1 MFSIEVFSGSS
12 ASLPKKGEK
21 SSEWNEFMMAASS
34 SWHYE
39 TITKNFLIRVRN
51 ASCLS

>member
-1 MFSIEVFSGSS
+1 MEPIHHGCEQQ
-12 ASLPKKGEK
+12 
-21 SSEWNEFMMAASS
+21 
-34 SWHYE
+34 WHYE

>member
-12 ASLPKKGEK
+12 ASLPNKVAKA
-21 SSEWNEFMMAASS
+21 SHWNQFTMAASS

-39 TITKNFLIRVRN
+39 TITKNFLTRVKN

>member
-1 MFSIEVFSGSS
+1 MFSIEVFRGSS
-12 ASLPKKGEK
+12 ASLPNKFTKVGR
-21 SSEWNEFMMAASS
+21 WDAFTMAVSS

-39 TITKNFLIRVRN
+39 TITKNFLTRVKN